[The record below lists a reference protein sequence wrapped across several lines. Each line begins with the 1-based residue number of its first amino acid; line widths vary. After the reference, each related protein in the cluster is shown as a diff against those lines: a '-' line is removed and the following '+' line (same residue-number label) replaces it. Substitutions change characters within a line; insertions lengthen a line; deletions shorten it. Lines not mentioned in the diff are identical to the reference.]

1 MATPIIPSPE
11 PAKPDSSMARIL
23 GVLFSPKRTFESIV
37 RYPTWL
43 VPLIVLTLLS
53 FVVSS
58 VLAKRAD
65 WREVV
70 REQLEQSGK
79 LDKIP
84 PDKRQDTIDGGAI
97 IGKNITYVAG
107 LLAPSFLVLI
117 TSAIYLAAFNL
128 IFGAQL
134 DFKTLFSIVS
144 YASIPSG
151 LRAILGTV
159 ILLLKDPTTI
169 NPNNFVASNV
179 AAFLSSDSPK
189 WLITLG
195 SFLDLFAFWSL
206 VLTAIGFSAVNPKKI
221 KPGAAIGVVAGVYLA
236 FLLLFVGLAAAFA

>member
-1 MATPIIPSPE
+1 MASPAIPSPE
-11 PAKPDSSMARIL
+11 PTKSVSSLGRIL
-23 GVLFSPKRTFESIV
+23 GVIFSPKPTFESIV

-43 VPLIVLTLLS
+43 APLIALTLFS
-53 FVVSS
+53 FIVSS

-65 WREVV
+65 WKQIV

-84 PDKRQDTIDGGAI
+84 ADKREDTISGGAI
-97 IGKNITYVAG
+97 VGKNITYVAG
-107 LLAPSFLVLI
+107 LIAPSFLILI

-134 DFKTLFSIVS
+134 GFKTTLSIVS
-144 YASIPSG
+144 YASIPSA

-159 ILLLKDPTTI
+159 ILLLKDPATI

-189 WLITLG
+189 WLLTLG
-195 SFLDLFAFWSL
+195 SFLDIFAFWSL
-206 VLTAIGFSAVNPKKI
+206 VLTAIGFSVVNPKKI
-221 KPGAAIGVVAGVYLA
+221 KSGSAIGVVIGVYLA
-236 FLLLFVGLAAAFA
+236 FLFLFVGLAAAFA